1 MKRFFGVIALACA
14 VAMSSCNSK
23 FDDGD
28 LWNNINGLEERV
40 SKLEEQCKAMNTNIA
55 SLHTIVG
62 ALQNQKTVTKV
73 EQTADGC
80 TIHFSD
86 GTSATIRNG
95 KDSDSAPVVSI
106 RHDADGNYY
115 WTLNGDYI
123 LVDGQ
128 KVKAQGTDGKDGQD
142 GTDGKDGQNGTNG
155 KDGVTPQ
162 LKIDSGY
169 WYITYD
175 NGATWTRLGK
185 ATGENGKDGADG
197 KDGLNGQDGKDGTN
211 GKDGRDG
218 DGIKVTQDDSNVY
231 FELNDGTKI
240 TIPKSNDI
248 TSIVDKVK
256 SITFVPQYTDGKV
269 EVLRENEEAD
279 GSAELDFLISPKEVV
294 TELAA
299 VWEQAVTVKAV
310 YTKARSTKAVK
321 FVDMPVTAFT
331 ADAKTGV
338 VTVKVSGENLGD
350 DFYAGKKEANAM
362 LFISDGNTSR
372 TSDYVA
378 IRGDRESIYIQ
389 FQDKNVKDVCVA
401 MWDTDGDGELSNEEA
416 AAVTSIGT
424 AFKENTDIKYFNEL
438 QYFTGLTAIEEGAF
452 AGCTNLIAL
461 TIPANV
467 VNFTGKAFYYEDS
480 RTKLK
485 CPQLKSIRFAK
496 GSKLTTLSD
505 FSLIYCQSLTNFE
518 IPASIESIASSA
530 FTHSPLA
537 NVTFEDGSKL
547 KTINSSAFYKCS
559 NLTSINLPNSSNTIS
574 ISAGA
579 FSGCSNLT
587 DVTISASVGT
597 IGDSAFA
604 ECPNLKNVTFEKGS
618 KLKIIAGGGT
628 NTYDSDK
635 STGCFYNCTS
645 LKSINIPASVQIIE
659 HAAFYGCSSLETVT
673 FEEYSKLLTIGGQDK
688 QGYYIAAFAECPNLT
703 LFDAS
708 NCKQVR
714 TIHGFAF
721 QGSKNLTFKIGTEI
735 PPQYRYDSF
744 YTYGGTNIKILVPS
758 TAVEDYISSWSSLSK
773 YISGYDIQ

>member
-1 MKRFFGVIALACA
+1 MKRIFGVIALACA
-14 VAMSSCNSK
+14 VAMSSCSSK

-55 SLHTIVG
+55 SLQTIVK

-73 EQTADGC
+73 EQTAEGC

-86 GTSATIRNG
+86 GTSAVIRNG
-95 KDSDSAPVVSI
+95 KDSGSAPVVSI
-106 RHDADGNYY
+106 RQDTDGNYY

-128 KVKAQGTDGKDGQD
+128 KVKAQGTDGKDGQN
-142 GTDGKDGQNGTNG
+142 GTDGKDGQDGTNGKDGADGTNG

-218 DGIKVTQDDSNVY
+218 DGIKVSQDDSNVY

-299 VWEQAVTVKAV
+299 VWEQAVTIKAV

-331 ADAKTGV
+331 ADSKTGV

-362 LFISDGNTSR
+362 LFISDGKTSR

-401 MWDTDGDGELSNEEA
+401 MWDTNGDGELSNEEA

-438 QYFTGLTAIEEGAF
+438 QYFTGLTTIEEYAF
-452 AGCTNLIAL
+452 ADCTNLIAL

-467 VNFTGKAFYYEDS
+467 CTMRGAFY
-480 RTKLK
+480 K
-485 CPQLKSIRFAK
+485 CTQLKAIKFAK
-496 GSKLTTLSD
+496 GSKLTGIWISGTN
-505 FSLIYCQSLTNFE
+505 CPALTTIE
-518 IPASIESIASSA
+518 IPANVESISFSENAVI
-530 FTHSPLA
+530 TTI
-537 NVTFEDGSKL
+537 TFEEGSKL
-547 KTINSSAFYKCS
+547 KSISDKAFYKCS
-559 NLTSINLPNSSNTIS
+559 KLRDIS
-574 ISAGA
+574 IPDSVETIGNMA
-579 FSGCSNLT
+579 FCYCSSMGS
-587 DVTISASVGT
+587 VTIGKSVT
-597 IGDSAFA
+597 LINDSAF
-604 ECPNLKNVTFEKGS
+604 
-618 KLKIIAGGGT
+618 
-628 NTYDSDK
+628 YDCS
-635 STGCFYNCTS
+635 S
-645 LKSINIPASVQIIE
+645 LKSVYCK
-659 HAAFYGCSSLETVT
+659 AA
-673 FEEYSKLLTIGGQDK
+673 
-688 QGYYIAAFAECPNLT
+688 
-703 LFDAS
+703 
-708 NCKQVR
+708 
-714 TIHGFAF
+714 
-721 QGSKNLTFKIGTEI
+721 I
-735 PPQYRYDSF
+735 PPQLGSNVFLSGPDTRTF
-744 YTYGGTNIKILVPS
+744 YVPYAS
-758 TAVEDYISSWSSLSK
+758 VDAYKKAYWGHLQ
-773 YISGYDIQ
+773 GYDF

>member
-1 MKRFFGVIALACA
+1 MKRFFSVIALACA

-55 SLHTIVG
+55 SLQTIVK

-86 GTSATIRNG
+86 GTSAVIRNG
-95 KDSDSAPVVSI
+95 KDSGSAPVVSI
-106 RHDADGNYY
+106 KQDSDGNYY

-128 KVKAQGTDGKDGQD
+128 KVKAQGTDGKNGQD
-142 GTDGKDGQNGTNG
+142 GTDGKNGQDGTNGKDGQNGTNG

-175 NGATWTRLGK
+175 NGATQTHLGK

-218 DGIKVTQDDSNVY
+218 DGIKVSQDDSNVY

-240 TIPKSNDI
+240 TIPKSNNI

-294 TELAA
+294 TELTA

-331 ADAKTGV
+331 ADSKTGV
-338 VTVKVSGENLGD
+338 VTVKISGENLGD

-362 LFISDGNTSR
+362 LFISDGNTSC

-389 FQDKNVKDVCVA
+389 FQDKNVNDMCVA

-438 QYFTGLTAIEEGAF
+438 QYFTGLTSIEEGAF

-467 VNFTGKAFYYEDS
+467 VEFTGKVFYEKHETYTLEC
-480 RTKLK
+480 KN
-485 CPQLKSIRFAK
+485 LKSIRF
-496 GSKLTTLSD
+496 GTNSKLLSISC
-505 FSLIYCQSLTNFE
+505 FSAQYCPALISFEVPANVECISIYAFSSSQLANINFE
-518 IPASIESIASSA
+518 YP
-530 FTHSPLA
+530 
-537 NVTFEDGSKL
+537 SKL
-547 KTINSSAFYKCS
+547 KTIGS
-559 NLTSINLPNSSNTIS
+559 
-574 ISAGA
+574 GA
-579 FSGCSNLT
+579 F
-587 DVTISASVGT
+587 
-597 IGDSAFA
+597 
-604 ECPNLKNVTFEKGS
+604 
-618 KLKIIAGGGT
+618 
-628 NTYDSDK
+628 
-635 STGCFYNCTS
+635 
-645 LKSINIPASVQIIE
+645 Q
-659 HAAFYGCSSLETVT
+659 GCSSLYTVDIPKSVISIESSA
-673 FEEYSKLLTIGGQDK
+673 FSLCNNLTNVVIPDSVINIGWDAFFSCTNLRIITIPESVEKIGGRSFY
-688 QGYYIAAFAECPNLT
+688 G
-703 LFDAS
+703 
-708 NCKQVR
+708 CK
-714 TIHGFAF
+714 
-721 QGSKNLTFKIGTEI
+721 SLTEI
-735 PPQYRYDSF
+735 YCKATIPPTLGKLAFSYNGDENV
-744 YTYGGTNIKILVPS
+744 TKNIDCIIYVPNES
-758 TAVEDYISSWSSLSK
+758 VGAYKSAENWSNYASQ
-773 YISGYDIQ
+773 IVGCDF

>member
-1 MKRFFGVIALACA
+1 MKRIFGVIALVCA
-14 VAMSSCNSK
+14 VAMSSCSSK

-28 LWNNINGLEERV
+28 LWNNINGLEDRV

-55 SLHTIVG
+55 SLQTIVK

-86 GTSATIRNG
+86 GTTAVIRNG
-95 KDSDSAPVVSI
+95 KDSGSAPVVSI
-106 RHDADGNYY
+106 RQDTDGNYY

-128 KVKAQGTDGKDGQD
+128 KVKAQGTDGKNGQD
-142 GTDGKDGQNGTNG
+142 GTDGKDGQNGTDGKDGADGTNG

-162 LKIDSGY
+162 LKIDGGY

-197 KDGLNGQDGKDGTN
+197 KDGVNGQDGKDGTD

-218 DGIKVTQDDSNVY
+218 DGIKVSQDDSNVY

-378 IRGDRESIYIQ
+378 IRGDRESIYIR

-416 AAVTSIGT
+416 VAVTSIGT

-452 AGCTNLIAL
+452 AGCTNLIVL
-461 TIPANV
+461 TIPVNV
-467 VNFTGKAFYYEDS
+467 NTMKNSFYGS
-480 RTKLK
+480 SNGCT
-485 CPQLKSIRFAK
+485 QLKTIKFAK
-496 GSKLTTLSD
+496 GSKLTYINMSGTTCPALNT
-505 FSLIYCQSLTNFE
+505 IE
-518 IPASIESIASSA
+518 IPASVESCSFIGCSSL
-530 FTHSPLA
+530 T
-537 NVTFEDGSKL
+537 NITFEEGSKL
-547 KTINSSAFYKCS
+547 KTIEDSAFSSCTGLTSITIPNSVTTIGSSAFNGCTG
-559 NLTSINLPNSSNTIS
+559 LTSITIPDSVTTIGNGAFYNTSLESVTIGNGVTTIGDSAFFDRTGLTS
-574 ISAGA
+574 ITIPDSVTSIGKYA
-579 FSGCSNLT
+579 FSGCSNIT
-587 DVTISASVGT
+587 SVTIGKSVKT
-597 IGDSAFA
+597 IGEDAFRGCNA
-604 ECPNLKNVTFEKGS
+604 LKSVYCKATTPPSTSGDYIFSILDNNYYYKYRDNTTCIIYVPNAVAS
-618 KLKIIAGGGT
+618 W
-628 NTYDSDK
+628 YK
-635 STGCFYNCTS
+635 STTGWERYYS
-645 LKSINIPASVQIIE
+645 QI
-659 HAAFYGCSSLETVT
+659 
-673 FEEYSKLLTIGGQDK
+673 
-688 QGYYIAAFAECPNLT
+688 QGYDFE
-703 LFDAS
+703 
-708 NCKQVR
+708 
-714 TIHGFAF
+714 
-721 QGSKNLTFKIGTEI
+721 
-735 PPQYRYDSF
+735 
-744 YTYGGTNIKILVPS
+744 
-758 TAVEDYISSWSSLSK
+758 
-773 YISGYDIQ
+773 